1 MEKRGHPASRAMPKP
16 IGDSPRGSD
25 KGLVCIRCRD
35 GPSYHGGHRR
45 DAPNCALAGCD
56 SSDPKTVQAFLLQ
69 AQINKAVQEAL
80 RTMGATSASA
90 SAALPKPAAETT
102 GAPTSSRTLST
113 VSSSSP
119 PPPPK
124 AKKQKKG
131 KKEQKGRPRELR
143 EGAPAATED
152 DDPLLEP
159 FHEIFHGETP
169 PSNDDQDPVPVRMRP
184 THVRDFASPPADLV
198 PPPQHSDSKTGG
210 TTTMRPT
217 TLGTAM
223 TALLRLP
230 GEHPQ

>member
-1 MEKRGHPASRAMPKP
+1 MKVVILAGTPRIIRLPTMEKRGHPASRAMPKP

-119 PPPPK
+119 PPLPPPLRRRSRRRGRK
-124 AKKQKKG
+124 SKKD
-131 KKEQKGRPRELR
+131 
-143 EGAPAATED
+143 APA
-152 DDPLLEP
+152 
-159 FHEIFHGETP
+159 
-169 PSNDDQDPVPVRMRP
+169 N
-184 THVRDFASPPADLV
+184 
-198 PPPQHSDSKTGG
+198 
-210 TTTMRPT
+210 
-217 TLGTAM
+217 
-223 TALLRLP
+223 
-230 GEHPQ
+230 